1 MLVTGGAGFLGVLHV
16 EGLAREIGVDPT
28 GLVETI
34 RVQNEFART
43 GVDTDFGKGWGATGT
58 AMTLAAR

>member
-1 MLVTGGAGFLGVLHV
+1 V

-34 RVQNEFART
+34 RVQNEFTRT
-43 GVDTDFGKGWGATGT
+43 AVDTDFGKGWGATGT

>member
-1 MLVTGGAGFLGVLHV
+1 VLVTGGAGFLGVHV